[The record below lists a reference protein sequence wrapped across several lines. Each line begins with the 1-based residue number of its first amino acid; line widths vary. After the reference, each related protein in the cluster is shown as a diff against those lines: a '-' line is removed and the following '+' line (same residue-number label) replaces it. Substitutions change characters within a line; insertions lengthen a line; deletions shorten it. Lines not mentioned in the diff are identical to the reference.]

1 MRRRQVQQR
10 SLLPL
15 EHTKYAGEAM
25 NKPTFRSLTVALAAS
40 AMAFAFA
47 PLAGAHHSVAGQ
59 FDIHQTVT
67 LSGVVSK
74 VNWVNP
80 HIYIE
85 LDVKS
90 PKAATWRLETVP
102 VGMAR
107 KAGLSF
113 AMLKGHGETVTIT
126 AYPARDGT
134 ANLGYVLKISYPDGK
149 VFQFAPD
156 AAEKAP
162 G

>member
-1 MRRRQVQQR
+1 MNTPKLS
-10 SLLPL
+10 SL
-15 EHTKYAGEAM
+15 A
-25 NKPTFRSLTVALAAS
+25 VALAAS
-40 AMAFAFA
+40 ALAFAFV

-59 FDIHQTVT
+59 FDIQKTVT
-67 LSGVVSK
+67 LAGVVSK

-90 PKAATWRLETVP
+90 PADQAATWRLETVP

-107 KAGLSF
+107 KAGLSMT
-113 AMLKGHGETVTIT
+113 MLKGHGETVTIV

-134 ANLGYVLKISYPDGK
+134 AHLGYILKISYPDGK

>member
-1 MRRRQVQQR
+1 MTR
-10 SLLPL
+10 
-15 EHTKYAGEAM
+15 
-25 NKPTFRSLTVALAAS
+25 PTFRFRSLALVLAAS
-40 AMAFAFA
+40 AVAFAFS

-59 FDIHQTVT
+59 FDIHRTVT
-67 LSGVVSK
+67 LSGTVSK

-85 LDVKS
+85 FDVKS
-90 PKAATWRLETVP
+90 PADKAATWRLEGVP

-107 KAGLSF
+107 KAGLTFS
-113 AMLKGHGETVTIT
+113 MLKGHGETVTIV

-134 ANLGYVLKISYPDGK
+134 PSLGYILKISYPDGK
-149 VFQFAPD
+149 VFQFAAD